1 MPFDERY
8 IEQSERDEE
17 ARKQRA
23 IAEARRDGQPDPVW
37 IDGVS
42 YCAECEA
49 ENTARARV
57 GRGRCIDCQQRY
69 ELDRKRGLA

>member
-17 ARKQRA
+17 ARKERA
-23 IAEARRDGQPDPVW
+23 IAEARRDDQPDPVW
-37 IDGVS
+37 DGALA
-42 YCAECEA
+42 YCPECDG
-49 ENTARARV
+49 ENTARALI
-57 GRGRCIDCQQRY
+57 GFGRCISCQERH

>member
-8 IEQSERDEE
+8 VEQSERDEE

-23 IAEARRDGQPDPVW
+23 IAEARRDDQPDPVW
-37 IDGVS
+37 HDGVS

-57 GRGRCIDCQQRY
+57 GRGRCIDCQQRH